1 MAWRMRAGC
10 LTSLI
15 EGLNMSHTRL
25 ARIGLIV
32 AALGLNAAPA
42 MLGMSA
48 AQAAE
53 KEKAPAE
60 APKDAIRPE
69 MYKLLDPAQTKDL
82 IAAKNFAEFQS
93 RIDASAAMPN
103 LTPYETFVLNQMR
116 VQLGQASENYPL
128 TVQGLEAMIDSGRL
142 KQEDK
147 LRFIDAVAGIY
158 YSNLKDYDKA
168 IVWFN
173 RYGTESG
180 DQAKQRQYIVRS
192 YFLKND
198 FATAKTEA
206 LKDIDAAKKS
216 GVAPPKDE
224 LNLLGNVGIKTKDT
238 DLYLQA
244 VEELTRYY
252 PSEDY
257 WFDLLNRTRGKKTYA
272 PRLDLDIAR
281 LKAVATP
288 SKMEPED
295 YAEQAELA
303 VLGGFFTEAKIAM
316 DKGFPGGIPAGKDK
330 AALQKIRDS
339 ANKGAA
345 DDAKNIDAGIAAA
358 QKSKDG
364 VGLVN
369 LGYNFITL
377 GQFDKGIDLMKQG
390 VAKGVAKNPDD
401 AKLRLGYALAMAGKK
416 DESVKILETIT
427 GNDGRG
433 DLARYWIMYQN
444 KPATVAAK

>member
-1 MAWRMRAGC
+1 
-10 LTSLI
+10 
-15 EGLNMSHTRL
+15 MSHTRL
-25 ARIGLIV
+25 ARISLIL
-32 AALGLNAAPA
+32 AAIGLNAAPA
-42 MLGMSA
+42 MLGMSPVY
-48 AQAAE
+48 AAE
-53 KEKAPAE
+53 AAKPAE
-60 APKDAIRPE
+60 PPKDAVRPE
-69 MYKLLDPAQTKDL
+69 IFKLIDPAQTKDL
-82 IAAKNFAEFQS
+82 LAAKNYTEFKT
-93 RIDASAAMPN
+93 RIDTAAAMPN
-103 LTPYETFVLNQMR
+103 VTPYEEFILNQMR
-116 VQLGQASENYPL
+116 VQLGQASGDYPG
-128 TVQGLEAMIDSGRL
+128 TVKALAAMIDSGRL
-142 KQEDK
+142 KPEDK

-158 YSNLKDYDKA
+158 YSQIKDYDQA

-180 DQAKQRQYIVRS
+180 DTLKQRQFIVRS
-192 YFLKND
+192 YFFKDD
-198 FATAKTEA
+198 FATAKAEA
-206 LKDIDAAKKS
+206 LKDVAAAKKS
-216 GVAPPKDE
+216 GATPPKDE

-238 DLYLQA
+238 ELYLQA

-281 LKAVATP
+281 LKALAAP

-295 YAEQAELA
+295 YAEIAELA

-316 DKGFPGGIPAGKDK
+316 DKGYPGAIPNDKNK

-345 DDAKNIDAGIAAA
+345 DDAKNIDKGIDSAM
-358 QKSKDG
+358 KSKDG

-369 LGYNFITL
+369 LGYNYVTL
-377 GQFDKGIDLMKQG
+377 GQADKGIDLMKQG
-390 VAKGVAKNPDD
+390 VAKGVAKNPED
-401 AKLRLGYALAMAGKK
+401 AKLRLAYALAIAGKK
-416 DESVKILETIT
+416 DESLKLLETIS

-444 KPATVAAK
+444 PPKAAPAEAK

>member
-1 MAWRMRAGC
+1 
-10 LTSLI
+10 
-15 EGLNMSHTRL
+15 MSHIRL
-25 ARIGLIV
+25 ARISLIL
-32 AALGLNAAPA
+32 AAIGLNAAPA
-42 MLGMSA
+42 MLGMSPVY
-48 AQAAE
+48 AAE
-53 KEKAPAE
+53 AAKPAE
-60 APKDAIRPE
+60 PPKDAVRPE
-69 MYKLLDPAQTKDL
+69 IYKLIDPAQTKEL
-82 IAAKNFAEFQS
+82 LAAKNYTEFQN
-93 RIDASAAMPN
+93 RINTAAAMPN
-103 LTPYETFVLNQMR
+103 ITPYEAFVLNQMR
-116 VQLGQASENYPL
+116 VQVGQASGDNPGTIKALSE
-128 TVQGLEAMIDSGRL
+128 MIDSGRL
-142 KQEDK
+142 KPEDK

-158 YSNLKDYDKA
+158 YSNLKDYDNA

-180 DQAKQRQYIVRS
+180 DVNKQRQYIVRS

-198 FATAKTEA
+198 FATAKAEV
-206 LKDIDAAKKS
+206 LKDIDAAKKA

-238 DLYLQA
+238 ELYLQA
-244 VEELTRYY
+244 VEELARYY
-252 PSEDY
+252 PTPDY
-257 WFDLLNRTRGKKTYA
+257 WFDLLNRTRGKKSYA

-288 SKMEPED
+288 TKMEPED

-303 VLGGFFTEAKIAM
+303 VLGGFFTEGKIAM
-316 DKGFPGGIPAGKDK
+316 DKGYPDGIPAGKNK

-345 DDAKNIDAGIAAA
+345 DDAKNIDKGVEAA

-369 LGYNFITL
+369 LGYNYITL

-390 VAKGVAKNPDD
+390 IAKGVAKNPED

-416 DESVKILETIT
+416 DESIKILETI
-427 GNDGRG
+427 NAPDGRG

-444 KPATVAAK
+444 KPPVAEAPEAAK

>member
-1 MAWRMRAGC
+1 
-10 LTSLI
+10 
-15 EGLNMSHTRL
+15 MSHIRL
-25 ARIGLIV
+25 ARISLLL
-32 AALGLNAAPA
+32 AAIGLNAAPA

-53 KEKAPAE
+53 EKKAAPE
-60 APKDAIRPE
+60 APKDAVRPE
-69 MYKLLDPAQTKDL
+69 IYKLIEPAQTKEL
-82 IAAKNFAEFQS
+82 LAAKNYTEFQT
-93 RIDASAAMPN
+93 RIDTAAAMPN
-103 LTPYETFVLNQMR
+103 LSPYEAFVLNQMR
-116 VQLGQASENYPL
+116 VQLGQASGNNEL
-128 TVQGLEAMIDSGRL
+128 TIKGLEAMIESGRL
-142 KQEDK
+142 KPEEK
-147 LRFIDAVAGIY
+147 LRFIDALAGIY
-158 YSNLKDYDKA
+158 YSGLKDFDKA

-173 RYGTESG
+173 RYGAESG
-180 DQAKQRQYIVRS
+180 DNAKQRQFIVRS

-198 FATAKTEA
+198 FATAKTEV

-238 DLYLQA
+238 ELYLQA

-252 PSEDY
+252 PTEDY
-257 WFDLLNRTRGKKTYA
+257 WNDLLNRTRGKKTYA
-272 PRLDLDIAR
+272 PRFDLDLVR
-281 LKAVATP
+281 LKAVAVS

-303 VLGGFFTEAKIAM
+303 VLGGFFSEAKIAM

-345 DDAKNIDAGIAAA
+345 DDAKNIDAGVASA

-369 LGYNFITL
+369 LGYNYITL

-390 VAKGVAKNPDD
+390 IAKGVSKNPDD

-416 DESVKILETIT
+416 DESVKLLETVT

-444 KPATVAAK
+444 PPAAAPAAAAAK